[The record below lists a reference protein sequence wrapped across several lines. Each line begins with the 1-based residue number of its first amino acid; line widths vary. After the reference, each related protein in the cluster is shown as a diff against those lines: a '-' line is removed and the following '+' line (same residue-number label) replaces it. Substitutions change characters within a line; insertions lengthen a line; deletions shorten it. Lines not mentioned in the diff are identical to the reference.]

1 MAAWSEGGRDRTLKT
16 LWYRMVKRKTIKRS
30 GMAPRGKQIVV
41 NPPDDDAIEVPVHRI
56 AEYIPASF
64 IAVDDGVEDALN
76 DPESRI
82 YRVKD
87 GGMSLVYN
95 QGVLTFDCTALR
107 LVLDKLEDMSETDL
121 AEVLD
126 LVED

>member
-30 GMAPRGKQIVV
+30 IMAPRGKQIVV

>member
-1 MAAWSEGGRDRTLKT
+1 MAQ
-16 LWYRMVKRKTIKRS
+16 
-30 GMAPRGKQIVV
+30 RGKQIVV

-64 IAVDDGVEDALN
+64 IAVDDGAEDALN

-87 GGMSLVYN
+87 GAMSLVYN

>member
-1 MAAWSEGGRDRTLKT
+1 MAAWSEGGRDRTLKA

-30 GMAPRGKQIVV
+30 IMAQRKQVV
-41 NPPDDDAIEVPVHRI
+41 INPPDDDAIEVPVHRI

>member
-30 GMAPRGKQIVV
+30 IMAQRGKQIVV

>member
-30 GMAPRGKQIVV
+30 IMAQRKQVV
-41 NPPDDDAIEVPVHRI
+41 INPPDDDAIEVPVHRI

>member
-1 MAAWSEGGRDRTLKT
+1 MAAWSEGGRDITLKT

-30 GMAPRGKQIVV
+30 IMAPRGKQIVV